1 MFFSLHA
8 SMYLNFYV
16 RKGLLLKRIRD
27 WDVMLGLTAI
37 TIALLIG
44 TSALAKI
51 RTWNYR
57 LFFYLHVVL
66 SLSLLPILYL
76 HVSHLRLYI
85 LEAGALYVLL
95 IVQRNTSQASADAT
109 IERLPDTNLL
119 SITIPPTKTLSSKTY
134 TPGQHIYLGF
144 PSLPQKL
151 RINPFSIANPHPTS
165 DKKIHLIARTLSGTT
180 AMLSDLAKHPQPIP
194 LLVEGPYGSAR
205 HFPDL
210 AAYDRVL
217 FVAGGV
223 GATFT
228 LPVYIDL
235 LQRAE
240 TGEHTPPVRFIWTVR
255 DAHDAQWGIDQ
266 LRAQL
271 GKLPDMELHV
281 SRTEIERQYGTR
293 RQDDVQAIE
302 LQQREQ
308 FQHQIKN
315 FDANLVDVAK
325 EGRPE
330 MKTVVDEIFG
340 VDANDRVA
348 VLVCGPKG
356 MGKNV
361 RTEVGR
367 WVKRGRDVFW
377 HGEEFGW

>member
-1 MFFSLHA
+1 
-8 SMYLNFYV
+8 MYLNFYV

-266 LRAQL
+266 LRGQL

>member
-1 MFFSLHA
+1 
-8 SMYLNFYV
+8 MYLNFYV

-266 LRAQL
+266 LRPQL